1 MSIYVRDDDVLLSSS
16 SYSTPFQRFK
26 QIHEWIE
33 KDSRFIHRPG
43 ILVSEIQGFPEC
55 IEYVKDKLKNTEQMQ
70 PEIHGLQHIDYGK
83 LTKEEVKRQLVICQE
98 WFLLNLEWTAARWYT
113 PWGASQP
120 HLHEAAAEVGLELV
134 DTSKINKLEGRYGV
148 VQRLKDG
155 SPDFLEGQ
163 EIFMH
168 WWSGGSRLLRVI
180 ETVKHGSWEAA
191 AKANVELFKE

>member
-1 MSIYVRDDDVLLSSS
+1 MIYIRDDDVLLPSS
-16 SYSTPFQRFK
+16 SYESPFGRFK

-33 KDSRFIHRPG
+33 KDNRFIHKPA

-55 IEYVKDKLKNTEQMQ
+55 IEYIKDKIKNTEQME
-70 PEIHGLQHIDYGK
+70 PEIHGLHHIDYGK
-83 LTKEEVKRQLVICQE
+83 LTKEQVKGDLKYCQD
-98 WFLLNLEWTAARWYT
+98 WFDLHLGWKAVKFYT

-120 HLHEAAAEVGLELV
+120 HLHEAAAELNLELV

-148 VQRLKDG
+148 VQRLKEG
-155 SPDFLEGQ
+155 SSNFLEGQ